1 MGTNSIFTNR
11 RYYIQPNGPLPE
23 KKQAI
28 AS

>member
-1 MGTNSIFTNR
+1 MGIFTNR